1 MPPKRAAATQG
12 GPPAKKVA
20 VANGD
25 KSAKPQA
32 VAKKAPSP
40 EKPGKG
46 KGKAANGKP
55 KTQVDDV
62 KGKGKGRKKSV
73 TATDEDPIEE
83 ESEKSVDELEVELAV
98 DGEQMDER
106 ELSELRVISKQ
117 DKQARKEERKA
128 RKAAKPNADLTSNA
142 KHLWSLARQTDISKD
157 ERTKHVKALME
168 AIRGHVKEIVFKH
181 DTSRIVQTLV
191 KYGGSEERNEI
202 AAELKGSYPEL
213 ATSKYSKFLVT
224 KLIRYC
230 PAHRTDILQE
240 FQKDVIR
247 LLLHREGSQVVAD
260 AYELYCNAAE
270 KALLLRDFYG
280 KEVALFDSQKLGKG
294 GLKAVLE
301 GATVERRRRVLSAVQ
316 ENLMTI
322 FNNPDKGA
330 ASFLIVHKA
339 TWEYLSELVE
349 LPDEDERDR
358 LRKELFDNC
367 QELLAEFVHTRD
379 GSRVVREFLARGT
392 AKDRKVIL
400 KTLKPHIEK
409 ICKDEEAQLVL
420 LTALDVIDDTKL
432 LAKSVVSDI
441 TELAPALA
449 FDKHKLGRRVVLYLL
464 VPRSPRHFPPP
475 TLALLSETDVGSAKT
490 SKKDPNVRKDEIRK
504 AASADLITCV
514 VNKGVEMMK
523 DPGASLVVTEIMLYA
538 DGDKTAATETLL
550 RPIRDATEEGNW
562 EELTLL
568 INHPHVSRLYKT
580 LIQGGHYEKEIAGVV
595 ESPSWSGADFATTF
609 FDAAGGNKTGE
620 ALVKIASGSGAFLI
634 AELAG
639 RLKDTSAGKK
649 MRKVFDASV
658 LEHIQQA
665 DVRGS
670 TVLIEKVHALS

>member
-1 MPPKRAAATQG
+1 MAPKRAATTQG
-12 GPPAKKVA
+12 GPPTKKVA
-20 VANGD
+20 VAKGD
-25 KSAKPQA
+25 KGSKPEAVPKSANGAEKKP
-32 VAKKAPSP
+32 
-40 EKPGKG
+40 KG

-55 KTQVDDV
+55 NAEVEDG
-62 KGKGKGRKKSV
+62 KGKPKGRKKTV
-73 TATDEDPIEE
+73 TATDEETMEE

-98 DGEQMDER
+98 DGEQMDET
-106 ELSELRVISKQ
+106 ELSELRTISKQ
-117 DKQARKEERKA
+117 EKQARKEERKA
-128 RKAAKPNADLTSNA
+128 RKAAKPNADLTTNA
-142 KHLWSLARQTDISKD
+142 KHHWSLARQIDISKE

-168 AIRGHVKEIVFKH
+168 TIRGHVKEIVFKH

-191 KYGGSEERNEI
+191 KYGGSDERNEI

-230 PAHRTDILQE
+230 PSHRISILQE

-247 LLLHREGSQVVAD
+247 LLLHREGSQVLAD

-280 KEVALFDSQKLGKG
+280 KEVALFDSEKLGNG

-339 TWEYLSELVE
+339 TWEYLSELTQ
-349 LPDEDERDR
+349 LPDEAEQDR
-358 LRKELFDNC
+358 LRRELFENC

-379 GSRVVREFLARGT
+379 GSRVVREFIARGS

-441 TELAPALA
+441 TDLAPSLA

-475 TLALLSETDVGSAKT
+475 TLALLSETDAMSAKT
-490 SKKDPNVRKDEIRK
+490 SKKDPNVRRDEIRK
-504 AASADLITCV
+504 AGSADLITCV

-538 DGDKTAATETLL
+538 DGDKAAATETLL
-550 RPIRDATEEGNW
+550 RPIREATENKDW

-580 LIQGGHYEKEIAGVV
+580 LIQGGHYEKEMSGVV
-595 ESPSWSGADFATTF
+595 ESPSWSGDDFASAF
-609 FDAAGGNKTGE
+609 FDAAGGHQKGE
-620 ALVKIASGSGAFLI
+620 ALVEMASGAGAFLI
-634 AELAG
+634 AELAS
-639 RLKDTSAGKK
+639 RLKETPAGKEMK
-649 MRKVFDASV
+649 SIFDV
-658 LEHIQQA
+658 NVIQQIQQK

-670 TVLIEKVHALS
+670 SVLAEKIYALN